1 MAQYR
6 LRMDLSTKNVRKIA
20 EQLAEIK
27 QGFNMKVWKASR
39 ITAEHVKRFIDL
51 QYATA
56 TDYIGW
62 RDVDVEVIQLP
73 KRAGYRVAA
82 HGEDIYFLEYGT
94 GVYAGMNKPSDVRLA
109 VPAEPGVW
117 SQNYGQGQY
126 VRGTHEYWMY
136 GPVKIKGS
144 RPAWAFHY
152 ARQYS
157 PDFIR
162 DAVREVFG

>member
-6 LRMDLSTKNVRKIA
+6 LRMDLSTKNVRKVA

-27 QGFNMKVWKASR
+27 KGFNMRVWKVSR
-39 ITAEHVKRFIDL
+39 ITAEHVKRVIDL
-51 QYATA
+51 QYATG

-62 RDVDVEVIQLP
+62 RDVTVETIQLP

-82 HGEDIYFLEYGT
+82 YGEDIYFLEYGT
-94 GVYAGMNKPSDVRLA
+94 GIHAGKNKPSDVRLA
-109 VPAEPGVW
+109 VPATPGSY

-126 VRGTHEYWMY
+126 IPGVKEWWMY
-136 GPVKIKGS
+136 GNATIKGS

-157 PDFIR
+157 PDFIK
-162 DAVREVFG
+162 DAVKEVFG